1 MNHNT
6 DNKIRKDIR
15 KEIKMNFIN
24 TEHSYIESEEEKNEG
39 HLDTRHRNFECDNP
53 DRNLGCDLGIDV
65 QG

>member
-1 MNHNT
+1 
-6 DNKIRKDIR
+6 
-15 KEIKMNFIN
+15 MNFTN